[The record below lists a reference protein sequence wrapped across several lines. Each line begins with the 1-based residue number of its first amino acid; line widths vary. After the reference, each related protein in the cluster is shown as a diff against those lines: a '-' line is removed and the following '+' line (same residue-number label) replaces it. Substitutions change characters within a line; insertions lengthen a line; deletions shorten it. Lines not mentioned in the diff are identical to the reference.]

1 MNEFTSNLL
10 SALTLR
16 AGFNSA
22 LVCIGAALLGIAAG
36 SVGTYALL
44 RRRSLASDAAGH
56 ATLPGLVIVFILL
69 SWLSGDARWV
79 PALMLGAACS
89 AAVGLASVQLIHS
102 RSRLPED
109 AAIGIVLSVFF
120 GVGIVL
126 MTVAQNLQTGQQ
138 AGLAAYLL
146 GSAASML
153 RNEAQLIAAAAFLL
167 SLVIYALRRP
177 LNLVCFDPDYARVQ
191 GLSVQRMDLAL
202 NILLLTVV
210 VISLK
215 VVGLVL
221 SVELTIIPAVAAR
234 FWTDNTRHMVTVAA
248 TLGGAGGYIGA
259 ALSSSTENLP
269 TGAVITLTLFSIFL
283 ASLLLAPARGVLAT
297 LLRHLSFRRRVHRRQ
312 GLLALYR
319 GEPIYDGLTLK
330 LLRKAAWI
338 RRDGVATPAGAIAA
352 QRAARDEQL
361 WTLLRK
367 RHSSNKLARQYHQ
380 LVPIRHVLSEDA
392 LHELERELQARASE
406 DQGQEEDHGRH

>member
-1 MNEFTSNLL
+1 MNDFMPNLL
-10 SALTLR
+10 AALTLR

-56 ATLPGLVIVFILL
+56 ATLPGLAIAFILL
-69 SWLSGDARWV
+69 SWLSGDTRWV

-89 AAVGLASVQLIHS
+89 AAVGLATVQLINS
-102 RSRLPED
+102 RSRLHED

-120 GVGIVL
+120 GTGVVL
-126 MTVAQNLQTGQQ
+126 MTVVQNLQTGQQ
-138 AGLAAYLL
+138 AGIAAYLL

-153 RNEAQLIAAAAFLL
+153 RNEAELIAVAALLL

-191 GLSVQRMDLAL
+191 GLSVQRVDLAL
-202 NILLLTVV
+202 NILLLIVV

-221 SVELTIIPAVAAR
+221 SVALTIIPAVAAR
-234 FWTDNTRHMVTVAA
+234 FWTDKTRHMVPIAA
-248 TLGGAGGYIGA
+248 ALGGVGGYIGA
-259 ALSSSTENLP
+259 ALSSSAQNLP
-269 TGAVITLTLFSIFL
+269 TGAVITLVLFSIFL
-283 ASLLLAPARGVLAT
+283 VSLLLAPARGVLAT
-297 LLRHLSFRRRVHRRQ
+297 LIRYLSFRRRVHRRQ

-338 RRDGVATPAGAIAA
+338 RRDGVATPAGVIAA
-352 QRAARDEQL
+352 RRAAHDEQL
-361 WTLLRK
+361 WALLRK
-367 RHSSNKLARQYHQ
+367 RHSSSKLAQQYHQ
-380 LVPIRHVLSEDA
+380 LVPIQRILSTDA
-392 LHELERELQARASE
+392 LQELEQELRTRVP
-406 DQGQEEDHGRH
+406 DDPRRKEDHG